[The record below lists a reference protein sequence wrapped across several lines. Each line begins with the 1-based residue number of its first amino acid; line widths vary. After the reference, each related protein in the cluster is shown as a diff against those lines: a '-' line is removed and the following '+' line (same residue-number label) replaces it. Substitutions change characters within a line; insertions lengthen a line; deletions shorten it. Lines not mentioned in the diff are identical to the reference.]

1 MWKATELLS
10 CAAESYARP
19 PPGQMERAWSRCSVL
34 GVCALHTRPAEY
46 YVPCQSPDPSWRSS
60 NSPDCPTC
68 VTLGRCLSV
77 SGSLSAFLCQRRER
91 ASVSLRSDEKG
102 LMKEPL

>member
-34 GVCALHTRPAEY
+34 GVCALYTRPAEY
-46 YVPCQSPDPSWRSS
+46 YVPCHLL
-60 NSPDCPTC
+60 
-68 VTLGRCLSV
+68 TLAGGPQTV
-77 SGSLSAFLCQRRER
+77 QTAPP
-91 ASVSLRSDEKG
+91 A
-102 LMKEPL
+102 

>member
-60 NSPDCPTC
+60 NSPDCPSC
-68 VTLGRCLSV
+68 VTLGKCLSA
-77 SGSLSAFLCQRRER
+77 SGSLSALLCQRRER

-102 LMKEPL
+102 LMKEPP